1 MKKAC
6 FCLLL
11 AFLLALTPYHAAFAE
26 MTANPAALLKTD
38 EQARSIASIKDID
51 GGLFYTM
58 DYTADYKLDE
68 ALRENLTD
76 AASLEGFVQKHLLSG
91 EAQAK
96 LTAEAGCSAFVST
109 TEDGCVLFGR
119 NFDYKMDMAAV
130 LIRTAPKDGY
140 QSVGLVDTGWIG
152 YGIGSLNDGVTDLSL
167 AVSFPYLIMDG
178 MNEKGLAVCVLQLD
192 GEPTRQDRG
201 KPKISTT
208 VAMRLI
214 LDRAST
220 VDEAIALLDAYDM
233 QSASPNANF
242 HFLLSDATGNTVV
255 VEYCINEMS
264 VLDETYVSNFY
275 LDPNMNGFGHGQ
287 NRYDVMTAALS
298 FKNNILTESEA
309 MSLLELVSQP
319 ETEAATSMTQ
329 WSVVYDLTHL
339 DATVAIRRDYGNLFN
354 FTLNK

>member
-1 MKKAC
+1 MKRA
-6 FCLLL
+6 CLLL
-11 AFLLALTPYHAAFAE
+11 LVSLLAMTSFHSVLAE
-26 MTANPAALLKTD
+26 ATVNPAKLLKTED
-38 EQARSIASIKDID
+38 QARSIASLKDID
-51 GGLFYTM
+51 GGRFYMM

-76 AASLEGFVQKHLLSG
+76 AASLEAFVRKHLLAG
-91 EAQAK
+91 EAQML

-109 TEDGCVLFGR
+109 TEDGCVLYGR
-119 NFDYKMDMAAV
+119 NFDYKMDMSAV

-140 QSVGLVDTGWIG
+140 KSIGLVDTGWIG
-152 YGIGSLNDGVTDLSL
+152 YGLGSLNDGVTDLSL

-192 GEPTRQDRG
+192 GEPTRQNRG

-208 VAMRLI
+208 VAMRMI
-214 LDRAST
+214 LDRAAT
-220 VDEAIALLDAYDM
+220 VDEAITLLDEFDM
-233 QSASPNANF
+233 QSASSSANF
-242 HFLLSDATGNTVV
+242 HFLLSDATGRTRVI
-255 VEYCINEMS
+255 EYCINEMS

-275 LDPNMNGFGHGQ
+275 LDPDMNRFGHGHD
-287 NRYDVMTAALS
+287 RYDVMTAALS
-298 FKNNILTESEA
+298 FKNNTLTETEA

-339 DATVAIRRDYGNLFN
+339 DAKVAIRRNYDNLFD
-354 FTLNK
+354 FTLND